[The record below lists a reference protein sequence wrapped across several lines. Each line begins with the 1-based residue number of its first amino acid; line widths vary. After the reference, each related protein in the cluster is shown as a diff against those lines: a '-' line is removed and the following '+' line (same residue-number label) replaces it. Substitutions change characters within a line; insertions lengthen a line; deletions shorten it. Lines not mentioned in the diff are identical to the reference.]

1 MRHTPPVAAEMEA
14 VVPVPGVRDELVAR
28 ARRGDREAFALLIE
42 PRALGMVRT
51 ARAILNSDSDAH
63 EAVQE
68 TLIAAWIGLPRL
80 RDDHRFD
87 AWLARVLLNQCRESI
102 RRRGRVREI
111 HVEGLEPAA
120 PDIAEA
126 SVTQAAILRAFDR
139 LSVEERHILALRHL
153 HDLPVAIIA
162 EQLDIP
168 VGTAKSRLWTARR
181 SLERALEAET

>member
-1 MRHTPPVAAEMEA
+1 VAAEIEA
-14 VVPVPGVRDELVAR
+14 VVPIAGGSARDELIGR
-28 ARRGDREAFALLIE
+28 AKRGDREAFALLIE
-42 PRALGMVRT
+42 PRALRLLRT

-80 RDDHRFD
+80 RDELRFE
-87 AWLARVLLNQCRESI
+87 AWLARILVNQCRESI

-111 HVEGLEPAA
+111 HVEGLERAT

-126 SVTQAAILRAFDR
+126 SVTQAAILHAFDR
-139 LSVEERHILALRHL
+139 LSVEERHILVLRHL
-153 HDLPVAIIA
+153 HDLPVAAIA
-162 EQLDIP
+162 AQLDIP

-181 SLERALEAET
+181 SLERALETES